1 MEKDKIRSSE
11 LAPDIDLA
19 AADIFAAAE
28 LPLDPSCSAPFTL
41 DYEAYAPYLEDSN
54 MSEAQKREFLETLWS
69 IIVSFVDLG
78 FGAHP
83 IQQACGEER
92 AQAKNFAPDSPGMVG
107 SEHQTPSINKSKA
120 VDHDDM

>member
-11 LAPDIDLA
+11 LTPDIDLA

-28 LPLDPSCSAPFTL
+28 PPFTL

-92 AQAKNFAPDSPGMVG
+92 AQAKNFAFDSPDMVG